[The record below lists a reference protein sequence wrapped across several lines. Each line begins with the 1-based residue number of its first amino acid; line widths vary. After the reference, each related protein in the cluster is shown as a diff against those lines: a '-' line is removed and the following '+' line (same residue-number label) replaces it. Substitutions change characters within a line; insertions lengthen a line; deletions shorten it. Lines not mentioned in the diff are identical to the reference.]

1 MWALIVV
8 VMGVGGGSST
18 STTTNI
24 QTAAMCEQARAQ
36 FLADQDQQFVRA
48 RRITATCVQTSK

>member
-8 VMGVGGGSST
+8 VMGIGGGAA
-18 STTTNI
+18 TTTVTNI

-36 FLADQDQQFVRA
+36 FLGDQDQSLVRA